1 MEKLLYVLGS
11 AVCHQLPERSFFI
24 AGHQLPLCMRCSGT
38 YLGAIITFLFYLIT
52 GRVKRG
58 AFPKM
63 PIFLTILAFPLT
75 MGLDVVTVN
84 LGWRPP
90 NSDIKLLTGIFA
102 GFFIASFLVPAF
114 HTGFSGKYQD
124 KEFFTNFWFV
134 LIAPMVFFVSYFL
147 VHIQW
152 LPLFYFTAI
161 MQNISILLIF
171 MTLNL
176 FIFLT
181 IFEKKYMYPIPI
193 KNIIKSPLPIA
204 FVLTIIELS
213 SIYLLR
219 YFIIPPEFMAM

>member
-24 AGHQLPLCMRCSGT
+24 VGHQLPICMRCSGT
-38 YLGAIITFLFYLIT
+38 YLGAIITFLFYLVT
-52 GRVKRG
+52 GRLKRG

-84 LGWRPP
+84 LGLRPP
-90 NSDIKLLTGIFA
+90 NGDIKMLTGICA

-134 LIAPMVFFVSYFL
+134 LIAPVAFVAAYFL

-152 LPLFYFTAI
+152 LPMFYLTAI
-161 MQNISILLIF
+161 LQNLSILLIF

-181 IFEKKYMYPIPI
+181 IFEKKYMYPVPI
-193 KNIIKSPLPIA
+193 KSIIKSPLPIA
-204 FVLTIIELS
+204 FFLTIIELG
-213 SIYLLR
+213 SIFVLR
-219 YFIIPPEFMAM
+219 TLCVPPEYMAM